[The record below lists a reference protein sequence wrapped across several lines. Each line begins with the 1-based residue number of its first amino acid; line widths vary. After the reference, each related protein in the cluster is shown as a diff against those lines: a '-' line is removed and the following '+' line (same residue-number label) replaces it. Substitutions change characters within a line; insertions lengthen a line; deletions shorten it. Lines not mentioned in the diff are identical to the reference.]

1 MKFIVDKAVQKE
13 IKYKAGDILSL
24 GNPYTETH
32 YLLIKGS
39 EGQIGA
45 VNLISNEL
53 EYYYPQTQKLDTL
66 VNDILKEKEWDEW
79 VLIKS
84 DNVTMKLDC
93 KECAMEQRNQ
103 SSPQFSS
110 IERQSVDELF

>member
-1 MKFIVDKAVQKE
+1 MKIIVNKAIPKE
-13 IKYKAGDILSL
+13 IKYKAGDIISL

-66 VNDILKEKEWDEW
+66 VNDILREKDWDEW
-79 VLIKS
+79 ALIKS
-84 DNVTMKLDC
+84 DNVTIKLDC
-93 KECAMEQRNQ
+93 KEGTMEQRTN
-103 SSPQFSS
+103 SGSF
-110 IERQSVDELF
+110 